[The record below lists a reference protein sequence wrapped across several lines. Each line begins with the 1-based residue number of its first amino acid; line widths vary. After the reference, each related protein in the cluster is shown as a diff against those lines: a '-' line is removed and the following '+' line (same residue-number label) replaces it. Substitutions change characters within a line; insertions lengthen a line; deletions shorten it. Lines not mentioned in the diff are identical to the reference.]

1 MLNRNRFLFFCITT
15 LICASCTMN
24 QVKTEFIPIR
34 PLSIQDSEFCVLTY
48 SNEDQ
53 YNSAM
58 TDKIIEALNQK
69 KKYKIRAYS
78 KIRSDFNYP
87 DKLFLDNPWVD
98 SDSLNITQE
107 NLDTILS
114 IGEKAKADKI
124 LLILLGWSYGSVHH
138 FHLTRTKHTAFT
150 TYTYCISVKE
160 RSVLFRMTHS
170 YTGSITTDLKSNTTF
185 SDIDQAV
192 LSDSAEYARQYA
204 DYLDNKITSERIS
217 Q

>member
-1 MLNRNRFLFFCITT
+1 
-15 LICASCTMN
+15 
-24 QVKTEFIPIR
+24 
-34 PLSIQDSEFCVLTY
+34 
-48 SNEDQ
+48 
-53 YNSAM
+53 M

-69 KKYKIRAYS
+69 KKYKTRPYS
-78 KIRSDFNYP
+78 RIRSDFDYP
-87 DKLFLDNPWVD
+87 EKFFLDNPWVH

-114 IGEKAKADKI
+114 IAETAKADKI
-124 LLILLGWSYGSVHH
+124 LLILLDWSYGSIHH
-138 FHLTRTKHTAFT
+138 FYITRTKHTAFT

-160 RSVLFRMTHS
+160 RAVLFRMIHTYS
-170 YTGSITTDLKSNTTF
+170 GSITTDLKSNTTF
-185 SDIDQAV
+185 SDIDQAI